1 MDSNEFDG
9 RGGEVKGPAGDIGG
23 NVGSLGG
30 RSGAV
35 EGLDRVREGMLLSN
49 LKANVVDVRIRL
61 VVDALVEFHFDC

>member
-1 MDSNEFDG
+1 M
-9 RGGEVKGPAGDIGG
+9 
-23 NVGSLGG
+23 GSLGG